1 MPRFPPS
8 DAPNKWSNFTNS
20 NGANKPM
27 GAGLGT
33 TYEGRTAKGA
43 GLWAGLAVALVLAIL
58 GSEPIHAQTK
68 DLSDKSVQVL
78 MQYAWSLTPPKFTGP
93 DGKIIEVDKKNPKGA
108 TVPLEAAREVIKVG
122 RLSALA
128 QSCELADEQRANY
141 LTMMRREQA
150 KAQWNDQQLLYISQ
164 LHTTTVMIMTGKL
177 LLVEKEGE
185 KVVSEREVKTGRSE
199 SCTDTERQRVK
210 AQVTAYIGAAGPP
223 PATKTA
229 EPASTAP
236 QKK

>member
-1 MPRFPPS
+1 
-8 DAPNKWSNFTNS
+8 
-20 NGANKPM
+20 M
-27 GAGLGT
+27 GAGLGM

-43 GLWAGLAVALVLAIL
+43 GLGLGLAVALVLAIL
-58 GSEPIHAQTK
+58 GAEPIQAQSK

-93 DGKIIEVDKKNPKGA
+93 DGKVIEVDKKNPKGA
-108 TVPLEAAREVIKVG
+108 TVPLEAAREVIKVA
-122 RLSALA
+122 RLSAHA
-128 QSCELADEQRANY
+128 QSCELADEQRSNY
-141 LTMMRREQA
+141 LTMMKREQA
-150 KAQWNDQQLLYISQ
+150 KGQWNDQQILYISQ

-185 KVVSEREVKTGRSE
+185 KVVSEREVKQGRSE

-210 AQVTAYIGAAGPP
+210 AQVTAYVNSAAPTP

-229 EPASTAP
+229 EPVKAAAP
-236 QKK
+236 PKK